1 MTQRVI
7 TAARRIAD
15 VLEEV
20 PGAVDVFS
28 RHGVDPRASCGA
40 QTHHIHLR
48 DAARCGL
55 VDLDGLIEELR
66 TAAS

>member
-1 MTQRVI
+1 MTQHVI
-7 TAARRIAD
+7 TTAGRIAD
-15 VLEEV
+15 VLEQV
-20 PGAVDVFS
+20 PGALDLFS

-55 VDLDGLIEELR
+55 VNLDGLIEELR